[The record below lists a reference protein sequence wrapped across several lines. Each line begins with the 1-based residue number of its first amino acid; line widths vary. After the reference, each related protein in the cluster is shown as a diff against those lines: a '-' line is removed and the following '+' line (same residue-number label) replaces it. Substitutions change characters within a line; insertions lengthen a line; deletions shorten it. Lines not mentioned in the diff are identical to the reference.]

1 MRGVKRFAA
10 ASIGLSLV
18 LAAACSQTS
27 PGDPIERS
35 PGPLI
40 DERAGE
46 SPSPGMSEDAGGGEA
61 SDPATEQGL
70 PRFEGG
76 VFRIGPTLRDVLIGR
91 NWTPGC
97 PVAIHDLRV
106 VHVSYWNFRG
116 DVGTGPL
123 VLHERVAKDV
133 LWVFQRLFRA
143 KFRIQ
148 KIKLAAKDRPIT
160 PEDYWN
166 KSRRSVT
173 ASFNCR
179 PATDGTTLSQHSYG
193 WAVDINPLQNPY
205 VRSDGTTLRH
215 IAQPFKDRSLRRM
228 GMIHDGDI
236 VVRSFAAIGWE
247 WGGHWHTL
255 KDYMHFSLT
264 GR

>member
-27 PGDPIERS
+27 AGDPTERY
-35 PGPLI
+35 PEPLI
-40 DERAGE
+40 DERAGA
-46 SPSPGMSEDAGGGEA
+46 SPSPGLGEDAGDEEA
-61 SDPATEQGL
+61 TDPATEEP

-76 VFRIGPTLRDVLIGR
+76 VFRIGPKLRDVLIGK

-97 PVAIHDLRV
+97 PVAIDDLRV
-106 VHVSYWNFRG
+106 VGVSYWNFRG
-116 DVGTGPL
+116 GVGRGPL
-123 VLHERVAKDV
+123 VLHERVARDV

-148 KIKLAAKDRPIT
+148 DIELAAKDRPIT
-160 PEDYWN
+160 PEDYWD

-179 PATDGTTLSQHSYG
+179 PATDSTTLSQHSYG
-193 WAVDINPLQNPY
+193 WAIDINPLQNPY
-205 VRSDGTTLRH
+205 VRSDGSTLRH
-215 IAQPFKDRSLRRM
+215 IAQPFKDRSLQRM

>member
-1 MRGVKRFAA
+1 MGGVKRFAA

-27 PGDPIERS
+27 AGDPTERS
-35 PGPLI
+35 PEPSI
-40 DERAGE
+40 IERTSE
-46 SPSPGMSEDAGGGEA
+46 SPSPGSSEDAGGEDA
-61 SDPATEQGL
+61 SEPTTEQGP

-76 VFRIGPTLRDVLIGR
+76 VYRIGPKLRDVLIGR
-91 NWTPGC
+91 NWTQGC

-106 VHVSYWNFRG
+106 VHVSHWNYRG
-116 DVGTGPL
+116 DVATGPL
-123 VLHERVAKDV
+123 VLHERVARDV

-148 KIKLAAKDRPIT
+148 AIELAAKDRPIT
-160 PEDYWN
+160 RKDYWN

-179 PATDGTTLSQHSYG
+179 PATDSTTLSQHSYG
-193 WAVDINPLQNPY
+193 WAIDINPLQNPY
-205 VRSDGTTLRH
+205 VRSDGSTLRH
-215 IAQPFKDRSLRRM
+215 IAQRFKDRSQQRM

>member
-1 MRGVKRFAA
+1 MGGVKRFAA
-10 ASIGLSLV
+10 ASISLSLV
-18 LAAACSQTS
+18 LAAACSQTFAD
-27 PGDPIERS
+27 DPTERS
-35 PGPLI
+35 PEPFI
-40 DERAGE
+40 DERASE
-46 SPSPGMSEDAGGGEA
+46 SPAPGTSDDAGGEET
-61 SDPATEQGL
+61 SDPATEQGR

-106 VHVSYWNFRG
+106 LRVSYWNFRG
-116 DVGTGPL
+116 GVGTGPL

-148 KIKLAAKDRPIT
+148 DIELAAKDRPIT
-160 PEDYWN
+160 REDYWN

-179 PATDGTTLSQHSYG
+179 PATDSSSLSQHSYG
-193 WAVDINPLQNPY
+193 WAIDINPLQNPY
-205 VRSDGTTLRH
+205 VRSDGSTLRR
-215 IAQPFKDRSLRRM
+215 IAQEFKDRSLQRM
-228 GMIHDGDI
+228 GMIHDGDV

>member
-1 MRGVKRFAA
+1 MKRFAA

-27 PGDPIERS
+27 ADDPTERS
-35 PGPLI
+35 PEPFI
-40 DERAGE
+40 DERAREG
-46 SPSPGMSEDAGGGEA
+46 PSPGMSEDAGEGEA
-61 SDPATEQGL
+61 SDPATEQG
-70 PRFEGG
+70 PRRFEGG
-76 VFRIGPTLRDVLIGR
+76 VFRIGPKLRDVLIGR

-97 PVAIHDLRV
+97 PVAIDDLRV
-106 VHVSYWNFRG
+106 VSVSYWNFRG
-116 DVGTGPL
+116 GVGTGPL
-123 VLHERVAKDV
+123 VLHERVARDV
-133 LWVFQRLFRA
+133 LWVFRRLFRA

-148 KIKLAAKDRPIT
+148 DIELAAKDRPIT
-160 PEDYWN
+160 RKDYWD

-179 PATDGTTLSQHSYG
+179 PATDSTSLSQHSYG

-205 VRSDGTTLRH
+205 VRSDGSTLRH
-215 IAQPFKDRSLRRM
+215 IAQPFKDRTLQRM